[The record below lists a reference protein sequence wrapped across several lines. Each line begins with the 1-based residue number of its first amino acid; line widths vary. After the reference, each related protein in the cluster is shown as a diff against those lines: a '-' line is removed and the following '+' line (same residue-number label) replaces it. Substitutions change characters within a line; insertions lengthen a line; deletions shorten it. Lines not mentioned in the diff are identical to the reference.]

1 MLRRDKNQ
9 YSVCDISETEICFV
23 VSTIHTRRKR
33 KEIMLNQ
40 TRGRGKRVET
50 SRIERPTALARQA
63 QAPEQ
68 IR

>member
-9 YSVCDISETEICFV
+9 YSVCDISETGIRFV

-40 TRGRGKRVET
+40 TRRRGKRVET
-50 SRIERPTALARQA
+50 SRIERPTALA
-63 QAPEQ
+63 
-68 IR
+68 